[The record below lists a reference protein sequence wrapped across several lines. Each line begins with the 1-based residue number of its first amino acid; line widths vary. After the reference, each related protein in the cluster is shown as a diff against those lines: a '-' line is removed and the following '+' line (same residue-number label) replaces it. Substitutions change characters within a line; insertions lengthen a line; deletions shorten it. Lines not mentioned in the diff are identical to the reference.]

1 MLNFDY
7 YSPTKFVFGEHAEE
21 QTGELTAPLTG
32 SRRILIV
39 YGSSR
44 IEEDG
49 LLARI
54 EASLQADGISWVKLS
69 GVKPNPEIGLVR
81 EGVSL
86 VRREGVDFILA
97 VGGGSVLDTGK
108 AIACG
113 ARYDGDISS
122 FLNGSAEPEDALPIG
137 VVLTLSATGSEG
149 SNCAVITNDEGE
161 KAGICSECIR
171 PRFAVMNPALTCSVP
186 KWHTACG
193 SSDILAHILEP
204 YFTNTPD
211 VDITDELIEGLIRTV
226 VKYAPIAVKEPDNY
240 NARAQIMWCG
250 MLANSGFFHVGR
262 MADTTPHA
270 LGERLGPA
278 YTHGAT
284 LSAVI
289 PAWMKYTYLS
299 KLERYVRFAEKVWGV
314 DSGSMTQEEAAL
326 AGIKA
331 TEEFFIGLGAP
342 VSLQE
347 LGLDPK
353 TAPSELAKGDFYG
366 WTQIPGFFF
375 EMDEQDRRKIYELS
389 AKRK

>member
-1 MLNFDY
+1 MLNFEY
-7 YSPTKFVFGEHAEE
+7 YSPTNFVFGKDTEE
-21 QTGELTAPLTG
+21 QVGTLTAVHTMARKVL
-32 SRRILIV
+32 LV

-44 IEEDG
+44 IEKDG
-49 LLARI
+49 LLAKI
-54 EASLQADGISWVKLS
+54 EKSLEDSGISAVKIS

-81 EGVSL
+81 EGIEL
-86 VRREGVDFILA
+86 VKQEGTDFILA

-113 ARYDGDISS
+113 ALYEGDIAD
-122 FLNGSAEPEDALPIG
+122 FLSGKAEPQQALPIG

-161 KAGICSECIR
+161 KAGICNECIR
-171 PRFAVMNPALTCSVP
+171 PQFAIMNPALTCTVP

-193 SSDILAHILEP
+193 SSDILAHIMEP

-211 VDITDELIEGLIRTV
+211 VEITDELIEGVIRTV
-226 VKYAPIAVKEPDNY
+226 IKYAPIAIAEPDDY
-240 NARAQIMWCG
+240 NARAQLMWCG

-270 LGERLGPA
+270 LGERLGAA

-299 KLERYVRFAEKVWGV
+299 NLNRYVRFAHNVWGI
-314 DSGSMTQEEAAL
+314 DTTSMTREEAAL

-331 TEEFFIGLGAP
+331 TEEFFRSLGAP
-342 VSLQE
+342 TKLQE
-347 LGLDPK
+347 LGIDPE
-353 TAPSELAKGDFYG
+353 TAPAELAAGDFFG

-389 AKRK
+389 TEE